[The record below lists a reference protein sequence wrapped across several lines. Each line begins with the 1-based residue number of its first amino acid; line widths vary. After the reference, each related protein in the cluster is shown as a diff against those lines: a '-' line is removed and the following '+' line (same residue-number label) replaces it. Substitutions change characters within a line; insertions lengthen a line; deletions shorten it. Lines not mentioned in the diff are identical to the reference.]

1 MVDGRAGQDGGGVT
15 QPVLTTER
23 LILRQIVPDDL
34 DRHMTLF
41 NTPAVMRWLGG
52 VQPRAVIAAK
62 HDASRASFAAEGFG
76 FMIMQERATGEM
88 VGHCGMKRLDNPFA
102 PNRGDHEIGWLVRE
116 DRWRLGYAH
125 EAMRAV
131 IDWAFAVHE
140 VPHLVAIT
148 CDANAASWC
157 LMERLGMERRDEL
170 AFVHPEYPPAEN
182 PVIQYVL
189 TWAQWE
195 SRGHA
200 SAR

>member
-1 MVDGRAGQDGGGVT
+1 MT

-23 LILRQIVPDDL
+23 LILRRIGENDC
-34 DRHMTLF
+34 DRHMAAL

-76 FMIMQERATGEM
+76 FMMMEERGTRAL
-88 VGHCGMKRLDNPFA
+88 VGHCGMKRLDNPHA

-131 IDWAFAVHE
+131 IDWAFAVHD

-148 CDANAASWC
+148 CDANAGSWR
-157 LMERLGMERRDEL
+157 LMEKLGMERRDEL

-182 PVIQYVL
+182 PVVQYVL
-189 TWAQWE
+189 TRAQWDI
-195 SRGHA
+195 RGEPP
-200 SAR
+200 AR